1 MIDNAMEEGISFSDV
16 TMDGFYEGNTELLT
30 VLENRGLIFVAD
42 TAVNKFVYAEKPAI
56 WMPEKKETRGR
67 RSTIQKFLNMFPI
80 CMDFLFISVERSK
93 FNRVRK
99 TERRYK
105 KYILNI

>member
-42 TAVNKFVYAEKPAI
+42 TSVNKFVYAEKPVI
-56 WMPEKKETRGR
+56 
-67 RSTIQKFLNMFPI
+67 
-80 CMDFLFISVERSK
+80 
-93 FNRVRK
+93 
-99 TERRYK
+99 
-105 KYILNI
+105 